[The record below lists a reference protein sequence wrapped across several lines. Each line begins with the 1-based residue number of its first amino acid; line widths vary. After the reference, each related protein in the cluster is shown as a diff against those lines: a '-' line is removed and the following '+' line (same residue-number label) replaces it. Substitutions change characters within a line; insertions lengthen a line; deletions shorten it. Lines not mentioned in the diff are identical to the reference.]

1 MRGDSGEI
9 HRINEDFVDKSA
21 KLKKDLLYCQEHLQN
36 LIKHNA
42 FIQEEM
48 ENYVREDEAII
59 SVIRRKKLFPPAT
72 HLSMRSSRNDIK
84 NTARTYQ

>member
-1 MRGDSGEI
+1 MADRNRELAEVRGDSNEI
-9 HRINEDFVDKSA
+9 NRINEDFVDKNT

-48 ENYVREDEAII
+48 ENYVRED
-59 SVIRRKKLFPPAT
+59 
-72 HLSMRSSRNDIK
+72 
-84 NTARTYQ
+84 

>member
-9 HRINEDFVDKSA
+9 LRINEDFADKNA

-36 LIKHNA
+36 LMKHNA

-59 SVIRRKKLFPPAT
+59 SVIRRKRLLPPQT
-72 HLSMRSSRNDIK
+72 HLSMRSSRNDNK
-84 NTARTYQ
+84 ATARTYQ